1 MTKRRDK
8 VVGIHLMNTVHLK
21 PVVEVIHGYHTA
33 DETLE
38 TLDILFKQLDKNAIV
53 VKDFQDLITDIAN
66 EEQAQSDLA
75 DTQDLK
81 LSIADD
87 DEFPTGNGANGLNK
101 TERKLAKLWKEIL
114 GVNEVDKKN
123 DNFFELGDHSLL
135 AILLISSIRKHF
147 QIEIRLDEL
156 FDLPAIFDMVNRIKE
171 KLLAEIEQ
179 LSDEEVD
186 QILSKELNSKH

>member
-1 MTKRRDK
+1 M
-8 VVGIHLMNTVHLK
+8 
-21 PVVEVIHGYHTA
+21 
-33 DETLE
+33 
-38 TLDILFKQLDKNAIV
+38 
-53 VKDFQDLITDIAN
+53 
-66 EEQAQSDLA
+66 
-75 DTQDLK
+75 
-81 LSIADD
+81 
-87 DEFPTGNGANGLNK
+87 
-101 TERKLAKLWKEIL
+101 
-114 GVNEVDKKN
+114 
-123 DNFFELGDHSLL
+123 